1 MSILDEIREHV
12 ERGNLFEVAHRDL
25 RASSEL
31 DYRRWIFVSPEIEK
45 ERVARVN
52 EFTFRKL
59 SAQFQ
64 NFMMGRTIPV
74 ALEHDHKHAEWA
86 RLDPAGCEV
95 WETRV
100 RHVQPE
106 LRALG
111 RFADADIFV
120 ALNLYEGSQLKGK
133 KAWDAAKAR
142 CQTDWAVLF
151 PYTSPVFGSTANDYV
166 TTNFTLI

>member
-12 ERGNLFEVAHRDL
+12 QKGSLFEIAHRDL
-25 RASSEL
+25 RASSAL

-45 ERVARVN
+45 EMAARVN

-59 SAQFQ
+59 SAQLQ
-64 NFMMGRTIPV
+64 NFIMGRTIPV
-74 ALEHDHKHAEWA
+74 ALKHDHEQAEWA
-86 RLDPAGCEV
+86 RLNPAGNEV

-100 RHVQPE
+100 RHVKPE
-106 LRALG
+106 LRVIG
-111 RFADADIFV
+111 RFAQVDIFV
-120 ALNLYEGSQLKGK
+120 ALHLYEGWQLKGK
-133 KAWDAAKAR
+133 TAWDAAKAR

-151 PYTSPVFGSTANDYV
+151 PHTSPVFGSNGNDYV